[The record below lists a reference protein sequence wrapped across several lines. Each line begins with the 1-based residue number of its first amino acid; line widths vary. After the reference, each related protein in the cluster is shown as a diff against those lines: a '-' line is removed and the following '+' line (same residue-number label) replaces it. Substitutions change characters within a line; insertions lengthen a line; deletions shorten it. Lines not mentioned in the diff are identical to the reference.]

1 MDGTTTAERV
11 AALRRFDR
19 FYTDAVGALR
29 SGLLDTPYNLTEAR
43 VLYELA
49 QRGTASVADLR
60 RDLDVDAGYLSRILR
75 RFAADGLAET
85 GVSARDGRRREVR
98 LTAPGRRAFGELN
111 RLSDRRARRFLGA
124 LAEADQDRLLGAM
137 ETIENVLKGRPRA
150 DLVVLRPPRPGDYG
164 WVIRANAEVYAD
176 EFGWDGSYEA
186 LVRRIVSD
194 YANNHDPRREAAW
207 IAEVDGAPVGCV
219 FCVRADDETA
229 QLRLL
234 LVDPSARGLGIG
246 GRLVD
251 ECLRFARP
259 AGYRRM
265 RLWTNSVLADARRI
279 YERAGFTLTSE
290 EEHHSFGHDLVGQ
303 IWETDLAERGSLR
316 ADKSFQCA
324 QDHGYSGPVMMAE
337 PEPRWAAGTARSSRP
352 GPPWSTPRCGWSPS
366 AAWTTSR
373 SRTSA
378 RRPTSP
384 PRTFF
389 NYFASKDE
397 AIIDGHLAD
406 HERHPRALRGS
417 TRAGCR

>member
-1 MDGTTTAERV
+1 MNVDGTATAEQV

-49 QRGTASVADLR
+49 QRGTSSVTDLR
-60 RDLDVDAGYLSRILR
+60 RDLDIDAGYLSRILR

-85 GVSARDGRRREVR
+85 GVSAQDGRRREVR
-98 LTAPGRRAFGELN
+98 LTAAGRRAFGELN

-124 LAEADQDRLLGAM
+124 LAEADQQRLLGAM
-137 ETIENVLKGRPRA
+137 DTIENVLKGRSRA
-150 DLVVLRPPRPGDYG
+150 DLVVLRSPRAGDFG

-186 LVRRIVSD
+186 LVSRIVSD

-219 FCVRADDETA
+219 FCVRADEETA

-251 ECLRFARP
+251 ECLRFARR

-265 RLWTNSVLADARRI
+265 KLWTNSVLGDARRI

-290 EEHHSFGHDLVGQ
+290 ESHHSFGHDLVGQ
-303 IWETDLAERGSLR
+303 IWETDL
-316 ADKSFQCA
+316 
-324 QDHGYSGPVMMAE
+324 
-337 PEPRWAAGTARSSRP
+337 T
-352 GPPWSTPRCGWSPS
+352 
-366 AAWTTSR
+366 
-373 SRTSA
+373 
-378 RRPTSP
+378 
-384 PRTFF
+384 
-389 NYFASKDE
+389 
-397 AIIDGHLAD
+397 
-406 HERHPRALRGS
+406 
-417 TRAGCR
+417 